1 MSGVSKDIRKLLEEA
16 QKKINQALTE
26 LSKESSVIKESPKNA
41 GEEEYGITG
50 EPANIKH
57 ILNSIGMEVTKNE
70 SAAASVTYTSDF
82 DKAKPFQFKEVKDQK
97 GNVFI
102 QVPKAYIK
110 QENGSVSVSIK
121 QLDGYKLPKAFIDE
135 NGKELD
141 CFYISKY
148 AATNDEGIVTSKKGL
163 KHYVN
168 RTIDQFRDLARHEGY
183 RLLNAYRYGYLVEL
197 FKIEFATVDS
207 KAVLKGVVNRSWDE
221 GQVPSGTCKL
231 EGIQTGYDI
240 STGAFVYRGIEN
252 LFGNVWQ
259 FLDGIYAD
267 DQGVHVSHNN
277 KDYDLFVTSGKNKD
291 KYISGWVS
299 SMVANVNHP
308 GLSLPVGLKDSDK
321 DSYKSYT
328 RIEYHKNKRVC
339 FVGGFWYGSFTAGL
353 FCWYLD
359 SGLGLT
365 SFRVGARLSADTLR
379 GGVGV

>member
-26 LSKESSVIKESPKNA
+26 LTKEPELKVESKKV
-41 GEEEYGITG
+41 GEDEYGIRG
-50 EPANIKH
+50 EPANIKR
-57 ILNSIGMEVTKNE
+57 ILNSIGMEVCKNE

-82 DKAKPFQFKEVKDQK
+82 DKAEPFQFKEVKDQK
-97 GNVFI
+97 GNIFI

-110 QENGSVSVSIK
+110 QENGSVSVSTK

-197 FKIEFATVDS
+197 FKIEFATIDS
-207 KAVLKGVVNRSWDE
+207 KEILKGVVDRSWDE
-221 GQVPSGTCKL
+221 GQVPSGTCKI

-259 FLDGIYAD
+259 FLDGIYSD

-277 KDYDLFVTSGKNKD
+277 KDYDLFATSGNNKD

-299 SMVANVNHP
+299 SMAANLNHP
-308 GLSLPVGLKDSDK
+308 GLSLPVGLKDNDK
-321 DSYKSYT
+321 NSYKSYSW
-328 RIEYHKNKRVC
+328 IEYHKNKRVC
-339 FVGGFWYGSFTAGL
+339 FVGGVWYDSSFAGL
-353 FCWYLD
+353 FFWLLN
-359 SGLGLT
+359 SALGFT
-365 SFRVGARLSADTLR
+365 SFAFGARLSADTLK

>member
-26 LSKESSVIKESPKNA
+26 LTKEPELKVESKKV
-41 GEEEYGITG
+41 GEDEYGIRG
-50 EPANIKH
+50 EPANIKR

-82 DKAKPFQFKEVKDQK
+82 DKTKPFQFKEIKDQK

-110 QENGSVSVSIK
+110 QENGSVSVSTK

-197 FKIEFATVDS
+197 FKIEFATIDS
-207 KAVLKGVVNRSWDE
+207 KEILKGVVDRSWDE

-267 DQGVHVSHNN
+267 DQGVHISHNN

-299 SMVANVNHP
+299 SMATNENHP
-308 GLSLPVGLKDSDK
+308 GLSLPVGLKDSEK
-321 DSYKSYT
+321 DSYKSYLW
-328 RIEYHKNKRVC
+328 IEYHKNKRVC
-339 FVGGFWYGSFTAGL
+339 FVGGSWYYSSLAGL
-353 FCWYLD
+353 FSWFLND
-359 SGLGLT
+359 DLGVAD
-365 SFRVGARLSADTLR
+365 FAIGARLSADTLK

>member
-1 MSGVSKDIRKLLEEA
+1 MSGVSKDVRKLLEEA

-26 LSKESSVIKESPKNA
+26 LSKETSIAVENPKKA

-50 EPANIKH
+50 EPANIKR

-82 DKAKPFQFKEVKDQK
+82 DKAKPFQFKEIKDQK

-102 QVPKAYIK
+102 KVPKAYIK
-110 QENGSVSVSIK
+110 QENGRVSVSTK

-148 AATNDEGIVTSKKGL
+148 ATTNDEGIVTSKKGL

-197 FKIEFATVDS
+197 FKIEFATIDS
-207 KAVLKGVVNRSWDE
+207 KAVLKGVVNREWDE

-299 SMVANVNHP
+299 SMATNENHP
-308 GLSLPVGLKDSDK
+308 GLSLPVGLKDSEK
-321 DSYKSYT
+321 DSYKSYSW
-328 RIEYHKNKRVC
+328 IEYHKNKRVC
-339 FVGGFWYGSFTAGL
+339 FVGGHWSGGSNAGMFYWL
-353 FCWYLD
+353 LD
-359 SGLGLT
+359 GGLGVTGFNL
-365 SFRVGARLSADTLR
+365 GARLSADTLK